1 MAKELSFTSVVESAA
16 KLPLVKIDR
25 EEFLTKNLGKF
36 CTPYQLQKT
45 IVDGTLQAGIPLATL
60 DTVANAV
67 INAESLKVTAISA
80 AAGIPGGLAMAA
92 TVPVDLAQ
100 FYGFVIRLAQ
110 ENTAIRQYVINTNP
124 YTDIADAYRTI
135 FTSHFLESWVK

>member
-16 KLPLVKIDR
+16 KLPLVKINR
-25 EEFLTKNLGKF
+25 KEFLTKNLGKF

-80 AAGIPGGLAMAA
+80 AAGIQ
-92 TVPVDLAQ
+92 VDWPWLPPS
-100 FYGFVIRLAQ
+100 LW
-110 ENTAIRQYVINTNP
+110 T
-124 YTDIADAYRTI
+124 
-135 FTSHFLESWVK
+135 